1 MYRIILTIA
10 SIFIWIAVS
19 HELSKSPKK
28 QNNRKIIIL
37 TSLGTLSTLVLT
49 ISFIQNHPF

>member
-1 MYRIILTIA
+1 MYMIILTIA